1 MLEIL
6 VLNYKSVIKIAINTF
21 IIILIFTFIFRKTI
35 INIID
40 KNWKSDSDNPIQII
54 VTSLIDS
61 KNENFKKILNNYFKP
76 YLKDSLLPIDKIF
89 ELFIKSITTI
99 KDKLKSLR
107 MRIFTVRNILLE
119 FYKKI
124 IIKIKQNYL
133 AMMLSYS
140 KIQESLKKS
149 YGLLTYLMYTV
160 ETSYTALELLL
171 KSPITN
177 FGKFAE
183 TYGLSASVLTFGES
197 GIPLWHGALC
207 FSPNTEIIANN
218 KKINLN
224 LTKTNDILE
233 NSNKILAKIVTFTV
247 SDLYSI
253 DEIIVSGDHL
263 MLDYNKYKRVNNI
276 SRSKKC
282 INHNLKYLVSL
293 ITSQGVIK
301 IKDNTFKDY
310 LDTHDQD
317 INKTIRQYVYQS
329 VNSEKCTSEN
339 SGCNDLISGIDP
351 YIEIVNKDDIIG
363 YVTIAEN
370 VLDIFEY
377 HNKILSGNILVY
389 HNYKWKRVCNLK
401 ESKYVGKNKIK
412 YVHYIT
418 KTNTLDLNKIYVRD
432 FCEISDNYV
441 NNQIDN
447 FVDKYINE

>member
-21 IIILIFTFIFRKTI
+21 IIILIFSFIFRKTI
-35 INIID
+35 ISIID
-40 KNWKSDSDNPIQII
+40 KYWKFNSDNLIQIL
-54 VTSLIDS
+54 VTSLTDS
-61 KNENFKKILNNYFKP
+61 KNKNFKKILNNYFKP

-89 ELFIKSITTI
+89 ELFIKSITSI

-124 IIKIKQNYL
+124 IVKIKQNYL

-177 FGKFAE
+177 FGKVAE
-183 TYGLSASVLTFGES
+183 TYGLSASILTFGES

-207 FSPNTEIIANN
+207 FSPDTEIIANN
-218 KKINLN
+218 KKVNLN

-247 SDLYSI
+247 SELYSI

-263 MLDYNKYKRVNNI
+263 ILD
-276 SRSKKC
+276 
-282 INHNLKYLVSL
+282 
-293 ITSQGVIK
+293 
-301 IKDNTFKDY
+301 
-310 LDTHDQD
+310 
-317 INKTIRQYVYQS
+317 
-329 VNSEKCTSEN
+329 
-339 SGCNDLISGIDP
+339 
-351 YIEIVNKDDIIG
+351 
-363 YVTIAEN
+363 
-370 VLDIFEY
+370 
-377 HNKILSGNILVY
+377 
-389 HNYKWKRVCNLK
+389 
-401 ESKYVGKNKIK
+401 
-412 YVHYIT
+412 
-418 KTNTLDLNKIYVRD
+418 
-432 FCEISDNYV
+432 
-441 NNQIDN
+441 
-447 FVDKYINE
+447 

>member
-21 IIILIFTFIFRKTI
+21 IIILIFSFIFRKTI
-35 INIID
+35 ISIID
-40 KNWKSDSDNPIQII
+40 KYWKFNSDNLIQIL
-54 VTSLIDS
+54 VTSLTDS
-61 KNENFKKILNNYFKP
+61 KNKNFKKILNNYFKP

-89 ELFIKSITTI
+89 ELFIKSITSI

-124 IIKIKQNYL
+124 IVKIKQNYL

-177 FGKFAE
+177 FGKVAE
-183 TYGLSASVLTFGES
+183 TYGLSASILTFGES

-207 FSPNTEIIANN
+207 FSPDTEIIANN
-218 KKINLN
+218 KKVNLN

-247 SDLYSI
+247 SELYSI

-263 MLDYNKYKRVNNI
+263 ILDYNKYKRVNKV
-276 SRSKKC
+276 SRAKQI
-282 INHNLKYLVSL
+282 INPNLKYLVSL
-293 ITSQGVIK
+293 ITSQGIIK
-301 IKDNTFKDY
+301 IKDNIFKDY
-310 LDTHDQD
+310 LDTHDQH
-317 INKTIRQYVYQS
+317 INKAIRQYVYQS
-329 VNSEKCTSEN
+329 INSEKCSNEN
-339 SGCNDLISGIDP
+339 SGCNDLMSGIDP
-351 YIEIVNKDDIIG
+351 CLEIVNKDDVIG

-377 HNKILSGNILVY
+377 HNRILSGNILVY
-389 HNYKWKRVCNLK
+389 HDYKWTRVCNLK
-401 ESKYVGKNKIK
+401 ESKYIGKNKIK
-412 YVHYIT
+412 YVHYIA
-418 KTNTLDLNKIYVRD
+418 KTNILNLNKIYIRD
-432 FCEISDNYV
+432 FCEISNNYV